1 MYNSFLATVTLCNI
15 DMACDQIPSDHA
27 LSGPRMNRFISDFT
41 ALSVRSN
48 MPRKD
53 VPVLHK
59 VRWAIH
65 DKDKFE
71 NLIQQLSYF
80 ISKLDQII
88 PDTIGSLQS
97 MTTEDLKRLRLG
109 QLQVVLEA
117 SCGREALI
125 ADIAKNASNKN
136 YTSRILNCLWYRLI
150 DDRRLTI
157 HLAHKNTLNWILQ
170 PHEKDT
176 GYMWDNLYSWLRHD
190 SGIYWVSGKAGSGKS
205 TLMKY
210 LYEHEEIKRLLG
222 LWAEGSPLTIVNFFL
237 YALGSYEQNSQEG
250 LEKAL
255 LYQILK
261 AVPSLV
267 PTLLP
272 NMWQQALLA
281 EDAKLSLPSH
291 GEFKTAIETIGNGLN
306 SPLKFCFFIDGLDEY
321 SGNCWEGISTIKALT
336 RNPNVKIVV
345 LSRPIPGCVQSLSGF
360 PKLQLQDLI
369 RQDISN
375 YIEDILGS
383 HQYVKRLDILQPGF
397 FVRMCHE
404 LTSKASGVFLWIVLA
419 CRSLISGFAAHDNHS
434 ELLERI
440 DQLPKELEDLFQL
453 MLKKIEPRYRTPAA
467 KALLVCHRNQLH
479 NSRDI
484 PSICLSIL
492 EEVSFHPC
500 TVSEP
505 AHLSEQMKRDK
516 CEALEGRLRSR
527 CCGLLEIQ
535 THIGDCFFCKG
546 NRIPD
551 CNHDIIF
558 DSVVVFMH
566 RTVYDFLSQSGVW
579 ELDCLQIHDPTFELF
594 TILSCIEL
602 LRL

>member
-1 MYNSFLATVTLCNI
+1 
-15 DMACDQIPSDHA
+15 
-27 LSGPRMNRFISDFT
+27 
-41 ALSVRSN
+41 
-48 MPRKD
+48 
-53 VPVLHK
+53 
-59 VRWAIH
+59 
-65 DKDKFE
+65 
-71 NLIQQLSYF
+71 
-80 ISKLDQII
+80 
-88 PDTIGSLQS
+88 
-97 MTTEDLKRLRLG
+97 
-109 QLQVVLEA
+109 
-117 SCGREALI
+117 
-125 ADIAKNASNKN
+125 
-136 YTSRILNCLWYRLI
+136 
-150 DDRRLTI
+150 
-157 HLAHKNTLNWILQ
+157 
-170 PHEKDT
+170 
-176 GYMWDNLYSWLRHD
+176 MWDNLYSWLRHD

-205 TLMKY
+205 TVMKY

-222 LWAEGSPLTIVNFFL
+222 LWAEGSPLTIVNFFF

-321 SGNCWEGISTIKALT
+321 SSNCWEGISTIKALT
-336 RNPNVKIVV
+336 RNPTVKIVV

-383 HQYVKRLDILQPGF
+383 YQYVKRLDILQPGF

-419 CRSLISGFAAHDNHS
+419 CRSLISKFAAHDNHS

-440 DQLPKELEDLFQL
+440 DELSKELEDLFQL
-453 MLKKIEPRYRTPAA
+453 MLKIEPRYRTPAA

-484 PSICLSIL
+484 PSICLSVL
-492 EEVSFHPC
+492 EEAGFHPS
-500 TVSEP
+500 TVSQP
-505 AHLSEQMKRDK
+505 LQLSQQMKLAK

-527 CCGLLEIQ
+527 CCGLLEISKR
-535 THIGDCFFCKG
+535 IGDDHCFCKG
-546 NRIPD
+546 YGK
-551 CNHDIIF
+551 HDTLI

-566 RTVYDFLSQSGVW
+566 RTVSDFLSQPGIW
-579 ELDCLQIHDPTFELF
+579 ELNCLQSHDPTFEPF
-594 TILSCIEL
+594 TLLSCTQLIRFSIRKIYKLPYPKNLHLSNMLNNAVKGDSLIEKSITKAMLSLEIILQSVFKRDRRSLPVSSSRLSHCAHL
-602 LRL
+602 LRWNGKLPYALFFAVEIGMVNSMEGLLAHYRGHSRFPQGIPNILFLHVIWRPLTHCLDIAPRRPLEMAGYLFSLGADPNADPSRDFGMITSAKMTL

>member
-1 MYNSFLATVTLCNI
+1 MAETAGLLIGVIALAGTFKDCIDLFGYITASRNLGSDYDLITTKLDVEKTLFLQWAQRVHLLDEHYDVRLTHFDVANTISPTVTLCNI

-97 MTTEDLKRLRLG
+97 MTTEDLERLRLG

-125 ADIAKNASNKN
+125 ADIAKNAINKN
-136 YTSRILNCLWYRLI
+136 NTSRILNCLWYRLI

-157 HLAHKNTLNWILQ
+157 HPAHKNTLNWTLQ

-190 SGIYWVSGKAGSGKS
+190 SGIYWVS
-205 TLMKY
+205 
-210 LYEHEEIKRLLG
+210 EE
-222 LWAEGSPLTIVNFFL
+222 SPLTIVNFFF

-336 RNPNVKIVV
+336 RNPTVKIVV

-383 HQYVKRLDILQPGF
+383 YQYVKRLDILQPGF

-404 LTSKASGVFLWIVLA
+404 LTSKASGVFLWIV
-419 CRSLISGFAAHDNHS
+419 F
-434 ELLERI
+434 
-440 DQLPKELEDLFQL
+440 
-453 MLKKIEPRYRTPAA
+453 
-467 KALLVCHRNQLH
+467 
-479 NSRDI
+479 
-484 PSICLSIL
+484 
-492 EEVSFHPC
+492 
-500 TVSEP
+500 
-505 AHLSEQMKRDK
+505 
-516 CEALEGRLRSR
+516 
-527 CCGLLEIQ
+527 GL
-535 THIGDCFFCKG
+535 
-546 NRIPD
+546 
-551 CNHDIIF
+551 
-558 DSVVVFMH
+558 
-566 RTVYDFLSQSGVW
+566 
-579 ELDCLQIHDPTFELF
+579 
-594 TILSCIEL
+594 
-602 LRL
+602 